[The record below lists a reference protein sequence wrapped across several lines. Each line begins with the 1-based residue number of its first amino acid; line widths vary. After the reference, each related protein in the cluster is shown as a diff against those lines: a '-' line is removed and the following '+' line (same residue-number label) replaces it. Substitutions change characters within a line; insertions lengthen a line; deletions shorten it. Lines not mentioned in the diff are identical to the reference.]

1 MPETSSCSR
10 SPIAML
16 LLARL
21 SRARA
26 RACRRARAAASSPVG
41 APASAPLR
49 GRVVRNDPAAGRHL
63 GNGKELHSSDYPNF
77 AGRGGVYAWPTS
89 VSGTSP
95 VYRFNVRRVS
105 LLYDLGEREDLRAA
119 ELSQFHARR
128 NRVPRTNESVT
139 RTVFKNKTPRWITG
153 ALCVMGA

>member
-1 MPETSSCSR
+1 LR
-10 SPIAML
+10 DYRA
-16 LLARL
+16 LARGL
-21 SRARA
+21 AFGPERL
-26 RACRRARAAASSPVG
+26 RRPRS
-41 APASAPLR
+41 
-49 GRVVRNDPAAGRHL
+49 GRRRPRRSAAGSCATILPL
-63 GNGKELHSSDYPNF
+63 GVISETEKNYVLQNYPNF
-77 AGRGGVYAWPTS
+77 TLEGVAFYAWPTS